1 MIVPSCKIHNDA
13 SCDISTDGKLLAT
26 FVPSAQGFPDDGVVA
41 VYSLEKEYFGQCVFS
56 KKFGKDS
63 NKIIFKHIFLN
74 TRSFIYS
81 VIHSVCQ
88 SVSQSV
94 SQSVI
99 HSFFLLGG
107 PERKCWKTAIFFAW
121 ENREQSLL

>member
-13 SCDISTDGKLLAT
+13 SCDISNDGKLLAT

-63 NKIIFKHIFLN
+63 KTRVFFNRIFFNKGVHVQNCIMGNQGKMAGNSKICFRNQSQLILPE
-74 TRSFIYS
+74 FIY
-81 VIHSVCQ
+81 
-88 SVSQSV
+88 
-94 SQSVI
+94 
-99 HSFFLLGG
+99 LML
-107 PERKCWKTAIFFAW
+107 
-121 ENREQSLL
+121 SL

>member
-74 TRSFIYS
+74 TRSFI
-81 VIHSVCQ
+81 Q
-88 SVSQSV
+88 SFIQSV

-99 HSFFLLGG
+99 HSFLLSTRG
-107 PERKCWKTAIFFAW
+107 T
-121 ENREQSLL
+121 

>member
-88 SVSQSV
+88 SVSQSG
-94 SQSVI
+94 S
-99 HSFFLLGG
+99 HSFILLVG
-107 PERKCWKTAIFFAW
+107 PERKCLKNCHFFDW
-121 ENREQSLL
+121 VNREQS

>member
-63 NKIIFKHIFLN
+63 KTRVVFNRIFFNKGVHVHNCIVGNQGKMAGNSKICFRNQSQLILPE
-74 TRSFIYS
+74 FIY
-81 VIHSVCQ
+81 
-88 SVSQSV
+88 
-94 SQSVI
+94 
-99 HSFFLLGG
+99 LML
-107 PERKCWKTAIFFAW
+107 
-121 ENREQSLL
+121 SL

>member
-13 SCDISTDGKLLAT
+13 SCDISKDGKLLAT

-99 HSFFLLGG
+99 HFFFLLGG
-107 PERKCWKTAIFFAW
+107 PERKCLKNYHFFDW
-121 ENREQSLL
+121 VNREQS

>member
-63 NKIIFKHIFLN
+63 KTRVFFNRIFFNKGVHVHNCILGNQGKMAGNSKICFRNQSQLILPE
-74 TRSFIYS
+74 FIY
-81 VIHSVCQ
+81 
-88 SVSQSV
+88 
-94 SQSVI
+94 
-99 HSFFLLGG
+99 LML
-107 PERKCWKTAIFFAW
+107 
-121 ENREQSLL
+121 SL